1 MRNSW
6 NRSLEEVAEAV
17 CGRNCVD
24 LLNDTIKILE
34 IHFSNNKKVQMQNN
48 FITTIKNAA
57 SFCLCNSRTLTLEV
71 RNMIFRTLLISK
83 VVYLALITN
92 FPKVVVEELQMVQ
105 KKS

>member
-34 IHFSNNKKVQMQNN
+34 IHFSSNKKVQMQNN

-57 SFCLCNSRTLTLEV
+57 SFLFVQFTYTYPRGEKYDIQNPSNIKGCLSCLDN
-71 RNMIFRTLLISK
+71 
-83 VVYLALITN
+83 
-92 FPKVVVEELQMVQ
+92 
-105 KKS
+105 